1 LQYDFEQNYA
11 LFFHVSAAP
20 GEATLEGPAAKK
32 GLGSGTEGA
41 NNVFH
46 SAIRGSIF
54 KRFPEIGLLPKKSS
68 MLVGF
73 SLNIPS
79 ILGYHHLRKLPFVKP
94 GTIVSSKA
102 AKPLSPL
109 SGASCHCIL

>member
-54 KRFPEIGLLPKKSS
+54 KTWQHNT
-68 MLVGF
+68 M
-73 SLNIPS
+73 
-79 ILGYHHLRKLPFVKP
+79 
-94 GTIVSSKA
+94 
-102 AKPLSPL
+102 
-109 SGASCHCIL
+109 